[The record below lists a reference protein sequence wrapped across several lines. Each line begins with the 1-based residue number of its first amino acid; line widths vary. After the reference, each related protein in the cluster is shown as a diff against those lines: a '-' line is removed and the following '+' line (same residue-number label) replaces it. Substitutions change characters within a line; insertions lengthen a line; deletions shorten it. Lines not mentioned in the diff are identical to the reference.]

1 MFLAN
6 VSTGIPMIRIWKV
19 AAIAA
24 LVAIPLIILSTKKP
38 PEKKYV
44 PESGDSNDI
53 FDRELSA
60 E

>member
-1 MFLAN
+1 MN
-6 VSTGIPMIRIWKV
+6 KIGKV

-24 LVAIPLIILSTKKP
+24 LVAIPLIIINVKKA
-38 PEKKYV
+38 PEKKLV